1 MPCSAFSTATV
12 SPWATGRPQALVTFT
27 VWKHTSG
34 GWRQVTAKNVRA
46 GLLGRASYR
55 YAFKTPGRWSVTA
68 RAGATSMVLGSPSSA
83 RSLVR
88 VY

>member
-1 MPCSAFSTATV
+1 
-12 SPWATGRPQALVTFT
+12 
-27 VWKHTSG
+27 
-34 GWRQVTAKNVRA
+34 
-46 GLLGRASYR
+46 
-55 YAFKTPGRWSVTA
+55 VTA